1 MTTYGEYNR
10 NSIVAGGNTRGGYA
24 LKALTPFSLVRAFL
38 VFQRGYN
45 VKTGYKNATNG
56 SRRNSVQVVD
66 KRALQQSNLEIL
78 LIYKVA
84 MNTKPG
90 SK

>member
-1 MTTYGEYNR
+1 MESTIATVLWQVE
-10 NSIVAGGNTRGGYA
+10 IRGGICA
-24 LKALTPFSLVRAFL
+24 ESFDTLFSRTSVL